1 MNFDSPNTN
10 NSLDRISQATE
21 KLAAVRIELAT
32 NPTNPFLG
40 QIKPLA

>member
-32 NPTNPFLG
+32 NPFLG